1 MHLASSSS
9 NVTKTMLALV
19 NSSTYHGKLI
29 YLMIRFLGQTGAS
42 AGEAASLTIGDIRLG
57 HQVKKAFDLGQGPRQ
72 RTQIIDSRLRKTL
85 DALLLQQVCQGLRLQ
100 NDSPLFRTASDK
112 ALTADQMGRLF
123 WLYQEA
129 AAFESQETTSITGKQ
144 SSGAK

>member
-1 MHLASSSS
+1 MHSAISETT
-9 NVTKTMLALV
+9 TKMLAVV
-19 NSSTYHGKLI
+19 NCGNYHGKLI
-29 YLMIRFLGQTGAS
+29 YLMIRFLDQTGAS
-42 AGEAASLTIGDIRLG
+42 SAEAASLTIGDIRLD
-57 HQVKKAFDLGQGPRQ
+57 HQVKKAFGLGQGPRQ

-100 NDSPLFRTASDK
+100 DDSPLFRTASDK
-112 ALTADQMGRLF
+112 ALTADQMACLL

-129 AAFESQETTSITGKQ
+129 AALESQETASITGKQ